1 VLILRQDQR
10 YTPCFRDA
18 GTRTGGVWCK
28 PPEDAWPRSKPI
40 ITHRGCHA
48 IRRAGIRGSGVIV
61 GFVNFLLRKRA
72 PALPSC
78 IGVNAARF
86 LTLPTARRIVAP
98 MSGGSNYLDPNRP
111 GAVRLSV
118 RDARALGEA
127 ALARIGYG
135 ENDACII
142 TDQLIDNSLC
152 GYRFAG
158 LPRILAIAREA
169 KTKNTRTPIAV
180 VHETPVSALVDGGN
194 NVGYVAV
201 YRGAEIAIA
210 KAKQSGVA
218 AVGIF
223 NSYFSGRNAY
233 YLERIVNAGF
243 VGLHTASGSPH
254 IVPPGATRPALG
266 TNPIAFGFPSAGGPV
281 IFDIGTASLMWGE
294 VLLAAETG
302 EELPRGLAF
311 DADGNPTVDGRA
323 AARGGVAAFGG
334 HKGYGLAFAIQ
345 ALGLLAGAAIPR
357 GQVQD
362 YGFLFLVVD
371 PGVLLPENPF
381 AAQMAQLVKAI
392 QATPRQPG
400 VEEIRIPSQH
410 AFRERE
416 RRRAEG
422 ILVDEAVIAAI
433 EAL

>member
-1 VLILRQDQR
+1 MSD
-10 YTPCFRDA
+10 
-18 GTRTGGVWCK
+18 GT
-28 PPEDAWPRSKPI
+28 
-40 ITHRGCHA
+40 
-48 IRRAGIRGSGVIV
+48 
-61 GFVNFLLRKRA
+61 
-72 PALPSC
+72 
-78 IGVNAARF
+78 
-86 LTLPTARRIVAP
+86 
-98 MSGGSNYLDPNRP
+98 NYLDPNRP
-111 GAVRLSV
+111 DAVRLGVSE
-118 RDARALGEA
+118 ARALGEG
-127 ALARIGYG
+127 ALARIGFG
-135 ENDACII
+135 EDDSRIV

-158 LPRILAIAREA
+158 LPRILAIARA
-169 KTKNTRTPIAV
+169 PKTKNARVPVAV

-210 KAKQSGVA
+210 KAKQSGIA
-218 AVGIF
+218 AVGVY

-233 YLERIVNAGF
+233 YLERIVDAGF
-243 VGLHTASGSPH
+243 IGLHSASGSPH

-266 TNPIAFGFPSAGGPV
+266 TNPIAFGFPSADGPV

-302 EELPRGLAF
+302 EALPPGVVF
-311 DADGNPTVDGRA
+311 DAEGNPTVDGRA
-323 AARGGVAAFGG
+323 AATGGVSAFGG

-362 YGFLFLVVD
+362 YGFLFFVVD
-371 PGVLLPENPF
+371 PGAMLPGNPF
-381 AAQMAQLVKAI
+381 AAQMSELVKAI
-392 QATPRQPG
+392 QATPRRPG
-400 VEEIRIPSQH
+400 VEEIRIPSQR

-422 ILVDEAVIAAI
+422 ILVDRAVIAAL

>member
-1 VLILRQDQR
+1 MMKRLHLSR
-10 YTPCFRDA
+10 YEA
-18 GTRTGGVWCK
+18 GKRNRELHG
-28 PPEDAWPRSKPI
+28 PQLPI
-40 ITHRGCHA
+40 A
-48 IRRAGIRGSGVIV
+48 GSG
-61 GFVNFLLRKRA
+61 
-72 PALPSC
+72 
-78 IGVNAARF
+78 
-86 LTLPTARRIVAP
+86 LTLAAAQTYRRH
-98 MSGGSNYLDPNRP
+98 MSEASNYLDPNRP
-111 GAVRLSV
+111 EAVRLSV
-118 RDARALGEA
+118 IEARALGEG
-127 ALARIGYG
+127 ALAAIGYG
-135 ENDACII
+135 EDDARIVV
-142 TDQLIDNSLC
+142 DQLIDNSLC

-169 KTKNTRTPIAV
+169 KTQKARVPVAV

-210 KAKQSGVA
+210 KARQSGIA
-218 AVGIF
+218 AVGVY

-233 YLERIVNAGF
+233 YLERIVDAGF
-243 VGLHTASGSPH
+243 VGMHSASGAPH

-266 TNPIAFGFPSAGGPV
+266 TNPIAFGFPSADGPV

-302 EELPRGLAF
+302 EELPPGLAV
-311 DADGNPTVDGRA
+311 DGNPTVDGREA
-323 AARGGVAAFGG
+323 AKGGVTAFGG

-371 PGVLLPENPF
+371 PGALLPGNPF
-381 AAQMAQLVKAI
+381 AAQMAELVKAI
-392 QATPRQPG
+392 QATPRQSG
-400 VEEIRIPSQH
+400 VEEIRIPSQR

-422 ILVDEAVIAAI
+422 ILVDHAVVAALR
-433 EAL
+433 AL